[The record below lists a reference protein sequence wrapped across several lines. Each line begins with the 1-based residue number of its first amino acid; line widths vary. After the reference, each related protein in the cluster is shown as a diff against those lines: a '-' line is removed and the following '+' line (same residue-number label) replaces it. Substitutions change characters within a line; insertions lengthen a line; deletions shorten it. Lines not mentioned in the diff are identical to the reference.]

1 MGNQFLD
8 SIMKFAHTLPIFAL
22 AVSAAP
28 TSNQQALENVASDL
42 SAKGVDFLQNLADQ
56 YGVGVNV
63 QSKFDEAK
71 AAAEQYYN
79 ANKSAWESEFQTWMS
94 NNGYDTQINKWSKQ
108 AKQTRNK
115 NKTPSQI
122 LNALTIKINGLTRS
136 NVQNKALMK
145 NLVAMTKQLNEMSKA
160 AVTQTESGSKNA
172 RELWKDAASVM
183 EAQADAALAQAQAQ
197 VNNL

>member
-94 NNGYDTQINKWSKQ
+94 NNGYDTQINKWSKPGLERGS
-108 AKQTRNK
+108 AIVKSPGLRVFEGRK
-115 NKTPSQI
+115 NPPFRGVDRRV
-122 LNALTIKINGLTRS
+122 LKIFDFSG
-136 NVQNKALMK
+136 
-145 NLVAMTKQLNEMSKA
+145 
-160 AVTQTESGSKNA
+160 GSKPIF
-172 RELWKDAASVM
+172 
-183 EAQADAALAQAQAQ
+183 
-197 VNNL
+197 

>member
-1 MGNQFLD
+1 
-8 SIMKFAHTLPIFAL
+8 MKFAHTLPIFAL

-42 SAKGVDFLQNLADQ
+42 SSKGVGFLQNLADQ

-63 QSKFDEAK
+63 QAKFDEAK

-94 NNGYDTQINKWSKQ
+94 NNGYDAQINKWSKQ
-108 AKQTRNK
+108 AKQIRNKNK

-122 LNALTIKINGLTRS
+122 LNALTVKINGLTRN
-136 NVQNKALMK
+136 NVQNKTLKK

-160 AVTQTESGSKNA
+160 AVTQTAAGSKNA
-172 RELWKDAASVM
+172 KDLWKEAASVM

-197 VNNL
+197 